1 MHIFNLVTHLLQ
13 FMVTYY
19 NTRTQFEYYIKYN
32 QTNIIIKLFPVYRR
46 ISVHGAGDKRC
57 YAVEEYG
64 VFSAIQKKSNGDVSY
79 LLNIFIY

>member
-1 MHIFNLVTHLLQ
+1 MNVIVLER
-13 FMVTYY
+13 Y
-19 NTRTQFEYYIKYN
+19 TRTQFEYYIKCN

-64 VFSAIQKKSNGDVSY
+64 VFSAIQKKSNGDISY
-79 LLNIFIY
+79 SLNISIY